1 MKIETYE
8 FIRDLEKL
16 ISNLVKSDLHKLSN
30 EDSFLHVVSEHFS
43 IKAYYDV
50 EYNDFELR
58 VFVRGDLSSGKPKML
73 SVCLN
78 CSDENIYF
86 ENWLNESY
94 TNKLAEIP
102 LVCKFIGKYAN

>member
-16 ISNLVKSDLHKLSN
+16 INNLVKSDLHKLSN
-30 EDSFLHVVSEHFS
+30 EDSFLHVDSEHFS

-50 EYNDFELR
+50 VYNDFELR
-58 VFVRGDLSSGKPKML
+58 VFVRGDLSPGKPKML
-73 SVCLN
+73 SVCLY

-86 ENWLNESY
+86 ESYLNEFY

-102 LVCKFIGKYAN
+102 HVCKFIGKYAN